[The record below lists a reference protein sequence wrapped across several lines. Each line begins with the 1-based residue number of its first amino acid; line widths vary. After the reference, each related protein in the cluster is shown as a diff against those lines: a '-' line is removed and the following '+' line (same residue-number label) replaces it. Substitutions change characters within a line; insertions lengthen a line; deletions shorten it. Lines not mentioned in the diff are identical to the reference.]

1 MSKKQIFKIMIFIV
15 AVMWLIP
22 HITYCIRT
30 PSDAKDR
37 FVGFYAEKKNTIDA
51 VVIGSSPVPYCIA
64 TPRIYG
70 DMGITMYPLST
81 NMQRPVA
88 AKYLVEEALK
98 TQDPDLFIFEM
109 KMWQA
114 EDEQLINA
122 DKDKHMGHTREVTDN
137 MKYSLN
143 RIRAIN
149 AMVDEDYA
157 DDAEDSENDE
167 DNAENAVSGDDGK
180 VNEDMKRINFYFDIF
195 KYHSNWK
202 TLVMWSQLRTFF
214 YEYPDDL
221 KGFTPSDEVGPAEK
235 GNFSSVTDVEKMP
248 PEQEEYLADLIS
260 CLKKHNKDALFII
273 TPFTVSEEEQKKIN
287 YIGEYVTERGYKFL
301 DMNKHLDEIGF
312 DETTDYKDG
321 GTHVNIVGADKV
333 TVWFEDYLSENYV
346 KTGKLGKHDRRHG
359 RKYNSWKK
367 SYDLWIQEL
376 SRSED
381 KIRERIESG
390 DYWKSEGNDDAEE

>member
-1 MSKKQIFKIMIFIV
+1 MSKKQIFKIIIFIV

-122 DKDKHMGHTREVTDN
+122 DKDKNMGHTREVTDN

-235 GNFSSVTDVEKMP
+235 ENCHSVTDVEKMP

-273 TPFTVSEEEQKKIN
+273 TPFTVLTSFILTSF
-287 YIGEYVTERGYKFL
+287 ILTLVL
-301 DMNKHLDEIGF
+301 
-312 DETTDYKDG
+312 
-321 GTHVNIVGADKV
+321 
-333 TVWFEDYLSENYV
+333 LS
-346 KTGKLGKHDRRHG
+346 
-359 RKYNSWKK
+359 S
-367 SYDLWIQEL
+367 
-376 SRSED
+376 
-381 KIRERIESG
+381 
-390 DYWKSEGNDDAEE
+390 

>member
-1 MSKKQIFKIMIFIV
+1 MSKKQIFKIIIFIA

-88 AKYLVEEALK
+88 AKYLVEEVLK

-109 KMWQA
+109 RMWQA
-114 EDEQLINA
+114 EEEQLINA

-149 AMVDEDYA
+149 AMVK
-157 DDAEDSENDE
+157 
-167 DNAENAVSGDDGK
+167 AENAEYDEDG
-180 VNEDMKRINFYFDIF
+180 NMIADYKRINFYFDIF
-195 KYHSNWK
+195 KHHSNWK
-202 TLVMWSQLRTFF
+202 TLALWSQLRTFF

-221 KGFTPSDEVGPAEK
+221 KGFVAADEVEPAEK
-235 GNFSSVTDVEKMP
+235 GNFGNVTGVEKMP
-248 PEQEEYLADLIS
+248 AEQEEYLADLIS
-260 CLKKHNKDALFII
+260 CLKKHNKDALFVI

-287 YIGEYVTERGYKFL
+287 YIGDYVTERGYKFL
-301 DMNKHLDEIGF
+301 DMNKYLDEIGF

-321 GTHVNIVGADKV
+321 GTHTNIVGADKV
-333 TVWFEDYLSENYV
+333 TTWFEEYLSENYV
-346 KTGKLGKHDRRHG
+346 NPGILGKHDRRHG
-359 RKYNSWKK
+359 REYNSWKK
-367 SYDLWIQEL
+367 SYDLWIEEL
-376 SRSED
+376 SKGEE
-381 KIRERIESG
+381 KIREEI
-390 DYWKSEGNDDAEE
+390 KSN

>member
-1 MSKKQIFKIMIFIV
+1 MTKKQIIKIGIFILMI
-15 AVMWLIP
+15 MWLIT

-30 PSDAKDR
+30 NGDVKDR
-37 FVGFYAEKKNTIDA
+37 FVGFYAEKRNTVDA

-88 AKYLVEEALK
+88 AKYLVEETLK

-114 EDEQLINA
+114 EDEALINA
-122 DKDKHMGHTREVTDN
+122 DKEKHMGHTREVTDN

-143 RIRAIN
+143 RIKTIN
-149 AMVDEDYA
+149 AMVTPE
-157 DDAEDSENDE
+157 
-167 DNAENAVSGDDGK
+167 NAEYDENGK
-180 VNEDMKRINFYFDIF
+180 MISDYKPFNFYFDIC

-214 YEYPDDL
+214 YAYPDDL
-221 KGFTPSDEVGPAEK
+221 KGFVASDEVKPAEK
-235 GNFSSVTDVEKMP
+235 ENFHSVSDVEKMP
-248 PEQEEYLADLIS
+248 AEQQEYLDDLIA

-273 TPFTVSEEEQKKIN
+273 TPFTVNEEEQSKIN
-287 YIGEYVTERGYKFL
+287 YIRDYVTERGYNFL
-301 DMNKHLDEIGF
+301 DMNQHLDEIGF
-312 DETTDYKDG
+312 DETADYKDG
-321 GTHVNIVGADKV
+321 GTHTNIVGADKV

-346 KTGKLGKHDRRHG
+346 NTGKLGKHDRRHG
-359 RKYNSWKK
+359 LKYNSWKK
-367 SYDLWIQEL
+367 SYDLWMEEL
-376 SRSED
+376 SRGED
-381 KIRERIESG
+381 KIRERIANG
-390 DYWKSEGNDDAEE
+390 DYSTLQGDEED

>member
-1 MSKKQIFKIMIFIV
+1 MT
-15 AVMWLIP
+15 VMWLIP

-30 PSDAKDR
+30 NGDSKDR

-109 KMWQA
+109 RMWQA
-114 EDEQLINA
+114 DEEGLIN
-122 DKDKHMGHTREVTDN
+122 DDLNEKHMGHTREVTDN

-149 AMVDEDYA
+149 AMVKPEIAEYDEDGNMVA
-157 DDAEDSENDE
+157 DY
-167 DNAENAVSGDDGK
+167 K
-180 VNEDMKRINFYFDIF
+180 PINFYFDIF

-202 TLVMWSQLRTFF
+202 TLIMWSQLRTFF
-214 YEYPDDL
+214 YEYPDDM
-221 KGFTPSDEVGPAEK
+221 KGFTTSDEVGPAEK
-235 GNFSSVTDVEKMP
+235 ENCHSVTDVEKMP
-248 PEQEEYLADLIS
+248 SEQEEYLAELIA

-273 TPFTVSEEEQKKIN
+273 TPFTVSEEEQKRYN
-287 YIGEYVTERGYKFL
+287 YIRDYVTERGYKFL
-301 DMNKHLDEIGF
+301 DMNQHLDEIGF
-312 DETTDYKDG
+312 DEAIDYKDG
-321 GTHVNIVGADKV
+321 GTHTNIVGSDKV

-359 RKYNSWKK
+359 HKYNSWKK
-367 SYDLWIQEL
+367 SYDLWMEEL
-376 SRSED
+376 SRGED
-381 KIRERIESG
+381 KIRERIANGEF
-390 DYWKSEGNDDAEE
+390 WQHEGNEDAEEAGEGKDADAEDSGDDEE

>member
-1 MSKKQIFKIMIFIV
+1 
-15 AVMWLIP
+15 MWLIP

-88 AKYLVEEALK
+88 AKYLVEETLK

-149 AMVDEDYA
+149 AMVNEDYA

-167 DNAENAVSGDDGK
+167 DNAENAEDNAENAESDDGGK

-235 GNFSSVTDVEKMP
+235 GNFSSVTGVEKMP
-248 PEQEEYLADLIS
+248 AEQEEYLADLIS

-312 DETTDYKDG
+312 DEATDYKDG
-321 GTHVNIVGADKV
+321 GTHTNIVGADKV

-346 KTGKLGKHDRRHG
+346 QTGKLGKHDRRHG

-367 SYDLWIQEL
+367 SYDLWIEEL
-376 SRSED
+376 SLGED
-381 KIRERIESG
+381 KIRERIANGEL
-390 DYWKSEGNDDAEE
+390 WQPEGNDDAEE